1 MNYCMKEILK
11 YKGFTGIF
19 EYSNEDNVF
28 YGNLDKIND
37 LVIFEADNYRDVKKS
52 FEEAVDNYIE
62 FCNKINKKII

>member
-1 MNYCMKEILK
+1 MKEILK